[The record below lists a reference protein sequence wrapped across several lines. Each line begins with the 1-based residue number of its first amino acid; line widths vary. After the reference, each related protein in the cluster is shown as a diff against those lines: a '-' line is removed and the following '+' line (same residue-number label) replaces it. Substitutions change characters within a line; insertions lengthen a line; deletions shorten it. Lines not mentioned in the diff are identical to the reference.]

1 MFENIK
7 IYIVHYKKLVDR
19 KKNLLS
25 YFSEFPFSYKFFD
38 EIDRDTLTFEQKRKF
53 TDKKDDTYKAN
64 FLTHIKCY
72 REILSNDSKFHLVLE
87 DDSIP
92 QNSFSKLYPKYLKQL
107 PEDFDMFFISPGKN
121 NFHLP
126 LYKRRPFKTV
136 YRKYNKVTSWGG
148 HGASRCAD
156 AYFISRKCCEKLIS
170 EFDNKETKVDTSIDW
185 WMNEMITK
193 YDLKVYWAEPTIVN
207 TDLYETSIN

>member
-25 YFSEFPFSYKFFD
+25 YFSEFPFPYKFFD
-38 EIDRDTLTFEQKRKF
+38 EIDRDTLTLEQKRKF

-72 REILSNDSKFHLVLE
+72 REILSNDNKFHLILE

-92 QNSFSKLYPKYLKQL
+92 QNNFSKLYLKYLKQL

-136 YRKYNKVTSWGG
+136 YRKYNKITSWGG

-156 AYFISRKCCEKLIS
+156 AYFISRKCCEKLIT

>member
-19 KKNLLS
+19 KKNLLN
-25 YFSEFPFSYKFFD
+25 YFSEFPFPHEFFD
-38 EIDRDTLTFEQKRKF
+38 KIDRDALTLEQKIKF

-64 FLTHIKCY
+64 FLTHIECY
-72 REILSNDSKFHLVLE
+72 REILSNDHNFHLILE

-92 QNSFSKLYPKYLKQL
+92 QNSFSKLYRKYLRQL

-136 YRKYNKVTSWGG
+136 YRKYNKLTSWGG

>member
-7 IYIVHYKKLVDR
+7 IYIIHYKKLIDR
-19 KKNLLS
+19 KKNLLEF
-25 YFSEFPFSYKFFD
+25 FSNFPFDYKFID
-38 EIDRDTLTFEQKRKF
+38 GIDRDSLSSEQKLKF
-53 TDKKDDTYKAN
+53 THKKDDIYKAN
-64 FLTHIKCY
+64 FLAHMECY
-72 REILSNDSKFHLVLE
+72 KKILSNGSEYNLILE

-92 QNSFSKLYPKYLKQL
+92 HSTFSKLYKKYLGQL

-126 LYKRRPFKTV
+126 LYKRRPFKSV
-136 YRKYNKVTSWGG
+136 YLKENKETSWGG

-156 AYFISRKCCEKLIS
+156 AYFISRKCCEKLIT